1 MTVGDKVQCKRLSYA
16 RMKLNIITEDKVL
29 QPRDDVNQKHMEN
42 MSPLATIESKRGLQ
56 EVV

>member
-1 MTVGDKVQCKRLSYA
+1 MTVGDKVKCKSLSYA

-29 QPRDDVNQKHMEN
+29 QPRDGSQKHREN
-42 MSPLATIESKRGLQ
+42 MSPLGTLEIKIGLQ